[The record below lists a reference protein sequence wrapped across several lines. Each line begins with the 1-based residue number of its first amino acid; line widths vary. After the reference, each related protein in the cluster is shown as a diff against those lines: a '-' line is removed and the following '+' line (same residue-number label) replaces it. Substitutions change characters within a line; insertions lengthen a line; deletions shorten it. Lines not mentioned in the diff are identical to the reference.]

1 MFFDAE
7 DEEIQA
13 DEFRKYDAYSG
24 GIYHI
29 YYLLY
34 RFFNYWQQSSS
45 NCIVGIILESR
56 LR

>member
-24 GIYHI
+24 GTYYI

-34 RFFNYWQQSSS
+34 RFFNYSQQS
-45 NCIVGIILESR
+45 
-56 LR
+56 